1 MIIKRLGL
9 PIALLIVAILSIEI
23 SLTAL
28 RQRNI
33 AVTFSAHSA
42 ALIAAQPEAASE
54 APIDTD
60 ESVLLLAPDGE
71 LAVTVSWNYQI
82 GPRFPTT
89 FVQARVQ
96 NERGEIVAEEALSIT
111 CRNPLGCNGNQTL
124 ALRYGVREAGDQAEA
139 WALGRY
145 VVQVTRAYSGQEPI
159 EIGSRRLTV
168 VNP

>member
-9 PIALLIVAILSIEI
+9 PIALLIAAILSIEVT
-23 SLTAL
+23 LTVL

-33 AVTFSAHSA
+33 EVTFSAHSA
-42 ALIAAQPEAASE
+42 ALLAAEPEAASE
-54 APIDTD
+54 VSVGADDP
-60 ESVLLLAPDGE
+60 VLLLAPDGE
-71 LAVTVSWNYQI
+71 LAVTVNWSYQI

-145 VVQVTRAYSGQEPI
+145 VVQVTRAYSGQAPV
-159 EIGSRRLTV
+159 EISSRRLTV
-168 VNP
+168 INP